1 MSSLRY
7 LSQLG
12 KDTFLYGA
20 GDALQKVIQFLLFPI
35 YTRLL
40 TQSDFGVQDLIFT
53 AITVMSSL
61 LVLGL
66 DAGTARYYYDA
77 DTLDA
82 KKKILSTWL
91 WFGLFVSLPA
101 CSILIVF
108 AKPICSFVF
117 KDADLASFFIIGTA
131 TLPFASVAG
140 VTMMTLRLTFHAK
153 GFSLLSASGVLLHGL
168 AALYFVVI
176 LGQGVAGVF
185 LAFMLATIYRAL
197 FGLLLTY
204 KHFGFTFSWS
214 WLRPLLR
221 FGLPLVPAGLSL
233 WVLNYSNRYFLL
245 SADTLSD
252 IGLLSVG
259 FRISSLLG
267 FVIIAFQTAWG
278 PFAFSLLKDKE
289 IAGETYSKVL
299 TYFILISLTLTVI
312 LSVLSREAIM
322 ILATDEYEQ
331 SAVLVPWLC
340 YGAIAWGA
348 YYIVGIGYSIAKKSY
363 HTTLATLAAGL
374 ATTIFNFWL
383 IPSWGIFGAAVASM
397 IGNFTALT
405 YGLCVGQHYFHV
417 SYQARKIFLLVI
429 LATAAIASGLY
440 IDRFFST
447 WEANILIPKFLL
459 AAAFIVALVVFRILS
474 TKEIRSLW
482 NSLFKPASVEQRGN
496 NL

>member
-91 WFGLFVSLPA
+91 WFGLFVSLPV

-108 AKPICSFVF
+108 AKPICSLVF

-252 IGLLSVG
+252 IGLFSVG

-267 FVIIAFQTAWG
+267 FVIIAF
-278 PFAFSLLKDKE
+278 
-289 IAGETYSKVL
+289 
-299 TYFILISLTLTVI
+299 
-312 LSVLSREAIM
+312 
-322 ILATDEYEQ
+322 
-331 SAVLVPWLC
+331 
-340 YGAIAWGA
+340 
-348 YYIVGIGYSIAKKSY
+348 
-363 HTTLATLAAGL
+363 
-374 ATTIFNFWL
+374 
-383 IPSWGIFGAAVASM
+383 
-397 IGNFTALT
+397 
-405 YGLCVGQHYFHV
+405 
-417 SYQARKIFLLVI
+417 
-429 LATAAIASGLY
+429 
-440 IDRFFST
+440 
-447 WEANILIPKFLL
+447 
-459 AAAFIVALVVFRILS
+459 
-474 TKEIRSLW
+474 
-482 NSLFKPASVEQRGN
+482 
-496 NL
+496 

>member
-1 MSSLRY
+1 MTLFEKLRR
-7 LSQLG
+7 LG
-12 KDTFLYGA
+12 KDTALYGL
-20 GDALQKVIQFLLFPI
+20 GDALQKIINFLLFPI
-35 YTRLL
+35 YARFL
-40 TQSDFGVQDLIFT
+40 SKADFGLQDLILT
-53 AITVMSSL
+53 TVIVISSI

-66 DAGTARYYYDA
+66 DSAAARHYYDA
-77 DTLDA
+77 ELPDERRN
-82 KKKILSTWL
+82 ILSTWL
-91 WFGLFVSLPA
+91 WFELLLSVPTTL
-101 CSILIVF
+101 LLVLL
-108 AKPICSFVF
+108 AKPLCSLIFGDPSLSPYF
-117 KDADLASFFIIGTA
+117 CLGIAS
-131 TLPFASVAG
+131 LPFALMAG
-140 VTMMTLRLTFHAK
+140 VSMLTLRLTFQAK
-153 GFSLLSASGVLLHGL
+153 AFSILSASGVLIHGL
-168 AALYFVVI
+168 AAIYFVVI
-176 LGQGVAGVF
+176 LGKGVMGVF
-185 LAFMLATIYRAL
+185 VAYIFASVARAAL
-197 FGLLLTY
+197 GMLLTY
-204 KHFGFTFSWS
+204 KHFRYSLSKS
-214 WLRPLLR
+214 WLKPMLY
-221 FGLPLVPAGLSL
+221 FGVPLVPASLSL

-252 IGLLSVG
+252 IGLFSVG
-259 FRISSLLG
+259 SRISSLLG

-417 SYQARKIFLLVI
+417 SYQARKIFLLAI
-429 LATAAIASGLY
+429 LATATIASGLY

-482 NSLFKPASVEQRGN
+482 NSLFKTASVEQRGG